1 MLQEWIMKKSLSK
14 SNMEKNVEGAAGRGI
29 GLFCLYWNV
38 AGYHSRYVPVDKGGK
53 AELTG
58 VRASR
63 IGGVK
68 QTLTWEWEVRHKKWE
83 TSNSSQLN
91 LGQNFGR
98 SYNKSWLVFCCPAAI
113 VTYLTFL
120 ISQLSILSLIFFS
133 FCFDLSWMW
142 EWRQQYLVLKQILCF
157 WCCLAFNY
165 YNSSSFWNIED
176 LKSVLWFIMKSVG
189 SFRAVVLIGS
199 DFCKVMGKNL
209 LWLLF
214 AGLEQ
219 WVHIDTFGPL
229 ELHGDPVQVSRAS

>member
-120 ISQLSILSLIFFS
+120 ISQLSILSLIFF
-133 FCFDLSWMW
+133 FL
-142 EWRQQYLVLKQILCF
+142 F
-157 WCCLAFNY
+157 W
-165 YNSSSFWNIED
+165 
-176 LKSVLWFIMKSVG
+176 SVLDVRMKTTISCIKTNTVFLMLF
-189 SFRAVVLIGS
+189 SFQ
-199 DFCKVMGKNL
+199 L
-209 LWLLF
+209 L
-214 AGLEQ
+214 
-219 WVHIDTFGPL
+219 
-229 ELHGDPVQVSRAS
+229 